1 VIRQKSLILGL
12 GLLASLPA
20 GAAGDPFS
28 EHEAML
34 CAVGSAFECDPE
46 GGCQASTPDAVNFAR
61 FAKIDMKNRTIKSV
75 WPLDLRNETLVEQ
88 LVESEAA
95 IVMQGMDEDIAWSMT
110 IEKPS
115 GRFVAAA
122 SGVGVVFVLDGTCMP
137 ELPE

>member
-1 VIRQKSLILGL
+1 
-12 GLLASLPA
+12 
-20 GAAGDPFS
+20 
-28 EHEAML
+28 
-34 CAVGSAFECDPE
+34 
-46 GGCQASTPDAVNFAR
+46 
-61 FAKIDMKNRTIKSV
+61 
-75 WPLDLRNETLVEQ
+75 VEQ